1 MENPNQD
8 GGCTQKEDT
17 LAELTEQFKEDRIQ
31 ALLDVEVHDAIGALV
46 TYLSLNS
53 LPLPLIDQCH
63 FQAVLLQDGE
73 MAEGS

>member
-8 GGCTQKEDT
+8 GGCNQKEDM

-31 ALLDVEVHDAIGALV
+31 ALLALEVHDAIGALA
-46 TYLSLNS
+46 TYFSLNS
-53 LPLPLIDQCH
+53 LALPLIDQCH
-63 FQAVLLQDGE
+63 FQSVFLQDGE